1 MRKIRVK
8 ACICLIM
15 ISIVFLG
22 ACSRGNTVLN
32 PKKKELSIV
41 TSFYPIYA
49 ITQEIAGDINDVR
62 MIGSKN
68 GIHSFEPSPADV
80 RAINDADVFVYHS
93 STLEGWTKNLKENF
107 DKTTVKII
115 EGTDGIQLQKVKGL
129 EDIEATDGI
138 DEKSLYDPHSWL
150 DPQLISDEAGIIAER
165 LGEIYPKN
173 RQKYL
178 DNAKEFQNRALE
190 LLAKYDKRFKNIKKR
205 TFVTQHTAFNYIANR
220 YQLNQLGISGI
231 EDEEPSPRRIA
242 EILEFVKENKVK
254 TIFAEPQTSN
264 KKAKVIADAT
274 GVEVK
279 TLDPLEA
286 DPQND
291 KTFLE
296 NLDKTLNT
304 IANDLAEK

>member
-15 ISIVFLG
+15 ISLIFLG
-22 ACSRGNTVLN
+22 ACGRGDTVLN

-49 ITQEIAGDINDVR
+49 VTQEIAGDINDVR

-80 RAINDADVFVYHS
+80 KAIDDADVFVYHS

-107 DKTTVKII
+107 EKATVKII

-150 DPQLISDEAGIIAER
+150 DPQLISDEAGIIAEK
-165 LGEIYPKN
+165 LGEIDPKN
-173 RQKYL
+173 KQKYL
-178 DNAKEFQNRALE
+178 DNAKEFQNKALE

-205 TFVTQHTAFNYIANR
+205 TFVTQHTAFSYIANR

-242 EILEFVKENKVK
+242 EILEFVKENKIK

-274 GVEVK
+274 GVVVK

-296 NLDKTLNT
+296 NLDKTLET

>member
-22 ACSRGNTVLN
+22 ACSRGDTVLN

-107 DKTTVKII
+107 EKTTVKII

-165 LGEIYPKN
+165 LGEIDPKN
-173 RQKYL
+173 KQKYL
-178 DNAKEFQNRALE
+178 DNAKAFQNKALE

-205 TFVTQHTAFNYIANR
+205 TFVTQHTAFSYIANR

>member
-15 ISIVFLG
+15 ISLIFLG
-22 ACSRGNTVLN
+22 ACSRGGTVLN

-62 MIGSKN
+62 MIGSRN

-107 DKTTVKII
+107 EKTTVKII

-150 DPQLISDEAGIIAER
+150 DPQLISDEAGIIAEK
-165 LGEIYPKN
+165 LGEIDPKN
-173 RQKYL
+173 KQKYL
-178 DNAKEFQNRALE
+178 DNAKEFQNRALD

-205 TFVTQHTAFNYIANR
+205 TFVTQHTAFSYIANR
-220 YQLNQLGISGI
+220 YQLNQLGIAGI

-242 EILEFVKENKVK
+242 EILEFVKENKIK

-274 GVEVK
+274 GVVVK

-296 NLDKTLNT
+296 NLDKTLDI

>member
-15 ISIVFLG
+15 ISLIFLG
-22 ACSRGNTVLN
+22 ACSRGGTVLN

-62 MIGSKN
+62 MIGSRN

-107 DKTTVKII
+107 EKTTVKII
-115 EGTDGIQLQKVKGL
+115 EGADGIQLQKVKGL

-150 DPQLISDEAGIIAER
+150 DPQLISDEAGIIAEK
-165 LGEIYPKN
+165 LGEIDPKN
-173 RQKYL
+173 KQKYL
-178 DNAKEFQNRALE
+178 DNAKEFQNRALD

-205 TFVTQHTAFNYIANR
+205 TFVTQHTAFSYIANR
-220 YQLNQLGISGI
+220 YQLNQLGIAGI

-242 EILEFVKENKVK
+242 EILEFVKENKIK

-274 GVEVK
+274 GVVVK

-296 NLDKTLNT
+296 NLDKTLDI